1 MRGAVLDRYERL
13 IDQGRLKILLL
24 CGHMRCGSSMLVHVL
39 NTNPEITGYGETHYR
54 YEEPRDFAVLGLMV
68 SRAFR
73 KWSLPDGYVMDK
85 LTSDY
90 MVNRDLLAS
99 DAVRVLFLVR
109 HPEQSIPSH

>member
-1 MRGAVLDRYERL
+1 M
-13 IDQGRLKILLL
+13 
-24 CGHMRCGSSMLVHVL
+24 L
-39 NTNPEITGYGETHYR
+39 NTNPEITGFGETHYR
-54 YEEPRDFAVLGLMV
+54 YEEHRDFAVLGLMV

-85 LTSDY
+85 LTSGY